1 MDDSFNVDSLTEYE
15 KVLRKMFCRKGK
27 KKDGLSNMIKIYDA
41 IGKPLDDVSFNFYTF
56 HVANDFFG

>member
-41 IGKPLDDVSFNFYTF
+41 IGNPWMM
-56 HVANDFFG
+56 